1 MAIPF
6 TPVGIDHVV
15 LLIDD
20 MERALAFYF
29 GVLGCRPGY
38 SYPALGM
45 EQVWCG
51 SSLIVLWDVTHPGG
65 RKAAPPVAGGRNVD
79 HICIA
84 TSPFNHE
91 ELRAHLESYGIVISQ
106 EAFHGGARGMG
117 HSFYIHDPFGNKIEI
132 KGPAEY
138 PDGRTKAEPNKF

>member
-6 TPVGIDHVV
+6 APVGIDHIV
-15 LLIDD
+15 LLIND
-20 MERALAFYF
+20 MKRALTFYTD
-29 GVLGCRPGY
+29 VLGCRPGY

-45 EQVWCG
+45 EQVWFG

-65 RKAAPPVAGGRNVD
+65 TKAAPPVTGGRNVD
-79 HICIA
+79 HVCLA
-84 TSPFNHE
+84 TSPFDHD
-91 ELRAHLESYGIVISQ
+91 ELRTHLNKHGVEIVQ

-138 PDGRTKAEPNKF
+138 PDGRQAT

>member
-6 TPVGIDHVV
+6 SPIGIDHVV

-20 MERALAFYF
+20 MDRALEFYF
-29 GVLGCRPGY
+29 KVMGCQPSY

-65 RKAAPPVAGGRNVD
+65 QKAASPMTGGRNVD

-84 TSPFNHE
+84 TGPFEHE
-91 ELRAHLESYGIVISQ
+91 ELRTHLTMHGVEISQ

-117 HSFYIHDPFGNKIEI
+117 HLFYVHDPFGNKIEI

-138 PDGRTKAEPNKF
+138 PDGRTKAKPNAS

>member
-6 TPVGIDHVV
+6 APVGIDHIV

-20 MERALAFYF
+20 MKRALTFYTD
-29 GVLGCRPGY
+29 VLGCRPGY

-45 EQVWCG
+45 EQVWFG

-65 RKAAPPVAGGRNVD
+65 RKAAPPVTGGRNVD
-79 HICIA
+79 HVCLA
-84 TSPFNHE
+84 TSPFDHD
-91 ELRAHLESYGIVISQ
+91 ELRTHLDKHGVEIVQ

-138 PDGRTKAEPNKF
+138 PDGRQAT